1 MKTTDVA
8 EIREKLKSIQEEF
21 LGPLKVKVD
30 KASNYELSGTIE
42 AQQGKKTVDGIYF
55 SSLVPKEK
63 DVRFYFFPSYTHPEQ
78 FDFLSETMTKF
89 KKGKSCFH
97 VKHLDKDLEKEIK
110 KMMKVAVKAYQKDGL
125 LSKK

>member
-1 MKTTDVA
+1 MKITEVS

-30 KASNYELSGTIE
+30 KANNYELCGTIE
-42 AQQGKKTVDGIYF
+42 APQGKKIVDGIYF
-55 SSLVPKEK
+55 SSLVPKDK
-63 DVRFYFFPSYTHPEQ
+63 DVRFYFFPSYTHPDA

-97 VKHLDKDLEKEIK
+97 MKYLDKDLEKEIK
-110 KMMKVAVKAYQKDGL
+110 KMMKIAIKAYQKDGL
-125 LSKK
+125 LAKK